1 MTEPDLVSIAY
12 AKGAH
17 TFMGLDLIVGV
28 GALVP
33 RPETELLARVALAA
47 LEQAQGESGR
57 PPRVIDMCC
66 GAGNLACAVAVHSPR
81 AEVWAS
87 DLSAECVALTRRNV
101 EKHGLGKRVRVFEGD
116 LFAPLAREELLGAVD
131 LVVCNPPYISSSR
144 LAERA
149 DLARE
154 PRLAFDGGPYGLSVH
169 QRVSREA
176 LVFLKPGATLA
187 FEFGLGQERQLR
199 SVVERARGYEGV
211 ELVNDDAGNPRV
223 LLAKRRPQ

>member
-1 MTEPDLVSIAY
+1 MTEPDLVSVAY

-17 TFMGLDLIVGV
+17 TFMGLDLIVGA

-33 RPETELLARVALAA
+33 RPETELLARVALAT
-47 LEQAQGESGR
+47 LEQAPGESGR

-101 EKHGLGKRVRVFEGD
+101 EKHGLGQRVRVFEGD

-144 LAERA
+144 LAERT

-199 SVVERARGYEGV
+199 SVVERARGYESV